1 MALPSP
7 RTPRFLESISPPDQ
21 VEPFTFGAPAG
32 RHPRAPRREEPAAEA
47 GPALQ
52 EIRREAMER
61 VAEAVRT
68 LRLEAE
74 RLAEQARADAI
85 EIAFQVAAR
94 ILEAEVH
101 ANPEALFA
109 LVRSAVRKA
118 GDSRR
123 IAVRL
128 HPEDAAAL
136 EAGRETLGHGE
147 LAAARV
153 EIAPDPSLAP
163 GDCVVETDFGQVDG
177 RLATRLSEA
186 RRAVDGAVEGGAA

>member
-7 RTPRFLESISPPDQ
+7 RPPRFLESIVPPEQ
-21 VEPFTFGAPAG
+21 VEPFTFGAPGA
-32 RHPRAPRREEPAAEA
+32 RASRPRRHEEPSDPRPE
-47 GPALQ
+47 LEQ
-52 EIRREAMER
+52 IRREAMER
-61 VAEAVRT
+61 VGEAVRT

-94 ILEAEVH
+94 ILETEIH

-109 LVRSAVRKA
+109 LVRSALRKA

-128 HPEDAAAL
+128 CPDDAATV

-153 EIAPDPSLAP
+153 EIVPDPSLVP

-186 RRAVDGAVEGGAA
+186 RRAVHGAVEGGAA

>member
-7 RTPRFLESISPPDQ
+7 RTPHFLESVAPPEQ
-21 VEPFTFGAPAG
+21 VETFTFGQTG
-32 RHPRAPRREEPAAEA
+32 VRAPRARRREEIPDPRPE
-47 GPALQ
+47 LEQ
-52 EIRREAMER
+52 IRREALER
-61 VAEAVRT
+61 VGEAVRT

-94 ILEAEVH
+94 ILETEIH
-101 ANPEALFA
+101 ANPEALFG
-109 LVRSAVRKA
+109 LVRSALRKA

-128 HPEDAAAL
+128 CPDDAAAV
-136 EAGRETLGHGE
+136 EAGRETLGRGE

-153 EIAPDPSLAP
+153 EIVPDPSLVP

-186 RRAVDGAVEGGAA
+186 RRAVHGAVEGGAA